1 MLLGRRACVTG
12 CVAGP
17 RLPEL
22 IFYGGCSGCGDAMWG
37 YEKENGTRKMRERIS
52 RAAAAAAAT
61 AMDYPSSRYP
71 KLTTTT

>member
-1 MLLGRRACVTG
+1 
-12 CVAGP
+12 
-17 RLPEL
+17 
-22 IFYGGCSGCGDAMWG
+22 MWG